1 MPRNIKIFSGG
12 GCNEEFGQHYFT
24 ENLTGGLLGVHQGS
38 WIIQGMLKTVEL
50 DIYGDK
56 SSEEALTNHT
66 SLSSLAFPVK
76 LHPHT
81 EC

>member
-1 MPRNIKIFSGG
+1 MPKSIKIFSGG
-12 GCNEEFGQHYFT
+12 GCNEETGQHYFT
-24 ENLTGGLLGVHQGS
+24 ENLRDGLLSGYQGS

-56 SSEEALTNHT
+56 SLEEALTNHT
-66 SLSSLAFPVK
+66 SLSSLALPVK